1 MCGLI
6 SCELGEKRKE
16 EGGRKRKSNL
26 ARIGK
31 MDFGSGKSASE
42 VHFFD

>member
-6 SCELGEKRKE
+6 SCELGEKEERGKKKE
-16 EGGRKRKSNL
+16 ESNL